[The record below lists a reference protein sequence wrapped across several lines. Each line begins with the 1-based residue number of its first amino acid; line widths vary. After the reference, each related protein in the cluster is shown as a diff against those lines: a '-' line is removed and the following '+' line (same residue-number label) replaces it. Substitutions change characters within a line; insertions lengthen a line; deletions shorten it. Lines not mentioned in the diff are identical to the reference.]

1 MFDFK
6 KKGWF
11 SGLAQVLKKPMIDES
26 MWEELLDCLIMAD
39 VGLSTSERLI
49 QEVKSERP
57 TSSEEVRSA
66 LRKKMVN
73 LLSIDRARK
82 GNFPKA
88 IVMVGVNGSGK
99 TTTCA
104 KLAYKFRKE
113 GKKVILTCAD
123 TFRAGAAEQLK
134 SWGDKLDI
142 RTISQRPGGDPGAVV
157 FDALKSAQEKSY
169 DVTIIDT
176 AGRLHTKFNLMEEL
190 KKINRVAERE
200 APHTQKETLLIL
212 DATTGQNGLSQARHF
227 TQALRI
233 SGIILTK
240 LDSSAKGGIVLS
252 IVSELETPLL
262 YVGVGERVE
271 DLLPFDPQLFA
282 CAIL

>member
-73 LLSIDRARK
+73 LLSVDRARK

>member
-11 SGLAQVLKKPMIDES
+11 SGIAQVLKKPAIDES
-26 MWEELLDCLIMAD
+26 MWEELLDCLILAD
-39 VGLSTSERLI
+39 VGLSTSEKLI
-49 QEVKSERP
+49 QEIKSERP

-66 LRKKMVN
+66 LRKKMVD
-73 LLSIDRARK
+73 LLSVDRARK
-82 GNFPKA
+82 EGFPQVA
-88 IVMVGVNGSGK
+88 VMVGVNGSGK

-104 KLAYKFRKE
+104 KLAYKFKQE

-123 TFRAGAAEQLK
+123 TFRAGAGEQLK

-190 KKINRVAERE
+190 KKINRVTEKE
-200 APHTQKETLLIL
+200 APQAQKEILLIL

-227 TQALRI
+227 TQALGV

-240 LDSSAKGGIVLS
+240 LDSSAKAGIVLS
-252 IVSELETPLL
+252 IVSELKTPLL
-262 YVGVGERVE
+262 YVGVGERTE
-271 DLLPFDPQLFA
+271 DLLPFDPQSFA
-282 CAIL
+282 SAIL

>member
-11 SGLAQVLKKPMIDES
+11 SGLAQVLKRKAIDES

-39 VGLSTSERLI
+39 VGLSTSEKLI

-66 LRKKMVN
+66 LRKKMVD
-73 LLSIDRARK
+73 LLSVDRERK
-82 GNFPKA
+82 EGFPKA
-88 IVMVGVNGSGK
+88 IVTVGVNGSGK

-104 KLAYKFRKE
+104 KLAYKFKEE

-123 TFRAGAAEQLK
+123 TFRAGASEQLK

-142 RTISQRPGGDPGAVV
+142 RTICQKPGGDPGAVV
-157 FDALKSAQEKSY
+157 FDALKSAQERSY

-200 APHTQKETLLIL
+200 APLAQKEILLIL
-212 DATTGQNGLSQARHF
+212 DATTGQNGLSQARYF
-227 TQALRI
+227 THALGI

-240 LDSSAKGGIVLS
+240 LDSSARGGTVLS
-252 IVSELETPLL
+252 IVSELKIPLL

-271 DLLPFDPQLFA
+271 DLLPFDPQSFA
-282 CAIL
+282 SAIL